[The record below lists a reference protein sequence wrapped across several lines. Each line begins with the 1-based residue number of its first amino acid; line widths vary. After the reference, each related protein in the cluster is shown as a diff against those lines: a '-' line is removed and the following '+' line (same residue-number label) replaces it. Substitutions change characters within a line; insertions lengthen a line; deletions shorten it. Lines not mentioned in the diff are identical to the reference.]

1 MMEYQL
7 IHDSTELRQLIAEH
21 PDLPIVVIAG
31 EEAGCAEYA
40 WTYCT
45 SVKACLTRL
54 LDIRTPYDHDEK
66 VFDDEGD
73 FEDAVT
79 DHVAYIFEYGQ
90 PDYPG
95 QTLEEKIKAEIEK
108 YKPFWRD
115 AIAIYATN

>member
-1 MMEYQL
+1 MFGEL
-7 IHDSTELRQLIAEH
+7 IHDCTELRRMIAEN
-21 PDLPIVVIAG
+21 PGLPIIVLAG
-31 EEAGCAEYA
+31 EEAGSEWA

-45 SVKACLTRL
+45 SVKARL
-54 LDIRTPYDHDEK
+54 SRILDIKTPYDDER

-79 DHVAYIFEYGQ
+79 DCLANCFDDML
-90 PDYPG
+90 PDYSG

-115 AIAIYATN
+115 VIAIYATN